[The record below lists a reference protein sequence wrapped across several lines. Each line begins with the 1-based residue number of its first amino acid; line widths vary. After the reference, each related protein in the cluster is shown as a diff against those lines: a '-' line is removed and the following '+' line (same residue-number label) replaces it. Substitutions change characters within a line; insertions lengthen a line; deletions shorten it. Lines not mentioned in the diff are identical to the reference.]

1 MKNTL
6 LDKAVEKIYEAVAEA
21 EKISNETGDSFI
33 LDISYGMGGTYDPE
47 STNEYTDGNWHPSSL
62 SC

>member
-1 MKNTL
+1 MSKLN
-6 LDKAVEKIYEAVAEA
+6 KAVEKIYEAVAEA
-21 EKISNETGDSFI
+21 ERISDETGESFL

-47 STNEYTDGNWHPSSL
+47 YENEYTDTHWHPSSL